1 MMPYRPGSGGI
12 DCDVEDNARAMPA
25 FAPAAIAGLAKS
37 AGVDVETIRS
47 YERMGLLPKPRRQPG
62 RRGDAAYHRE
72 HLERLTFIR
81 RATEFG
87 FSLKAIGELLG
98 LAGGLR
104 TCGDVYLVA
113 ERQLSEIR
121 HRIAELSRIEAALA
135 PLVATCPRSGPAR
148 DCPLVIALSRP
159 D

>member
-1 MMPYRPGSGGI
+1 
-12 DCDVEDNARAMPA
+12 
-25 FAPAAIAGLAKS
+25 
-37 AGVDVETIRS
+37 
-47 YERMGLLPKPRRQPG
+47 
-62 RRGDAAYHRE
+62 
-72 HLERLTFIR
+72 
-81 RATEFG
+81 
-87 FSLKAIGELLG
+87 LLG

-121 HRIAELSRIEAALA
+121 QRIAELSRMEAALA
-135 PLVATCPRSGPAR
+135 PFVANCPRSGPAR